1 MRHSSITGAD
11 IYYPNQI
18 AFCFSP
24 MMISVIQSGSVMTGA
39 KVKIKKSTGVYWEES
54 REPINGSVEFDVSKY
69 VQMLFNL
76 DNVSALSNMMKVY
89 ESALIK
95 DVEIIIEVSTAT
107 ATNNLNI
114 NIETIWGAL
123 SEDETLGGHK
133 NITWFT
139 KFPFTLNVMCKDGSY
154 FDVLADG
161 EDKQQVFNITSEDV
175 TPLAHDLHEYI
186 VDVRK
191 LFAAPKRELYIAS
204 PFCIKVQ
211 DDVLSTAVQS
221 YRMKIDN
228 SDEGL
233 YLRWIDR
240 QGRYCYWLFKQ
251 NGKNTKVEEEL
262 RYNKIGDQSFS
273 GSGLCNSLTYQSKKT
288 SVDILTAFVPMVY
301 KDEKEYLHQV
311 LTSPIVDLYRGTKQV
326 NGSDIDKWT
335 RVNIVTGTFGTE
347 KKNYQ
352 DFTIQI
358 ELSQKQAQG
367 L

>member
-24 MMISVIQSGSVMTGA
+24 MMISVIQSGAVMTGS

-54 REPINGSVEFDVSKY
+54 REPINGAVEFDVSKY
-69 VQMLFNL
+69 AQMLFNL
-76 DNVSALSNMMKVY
+76 DNVSALSNLMKVY

-95 DVEIIIEVSTAT
+95 DVEIIIEVSTAS
-107 ATNNLNI
+107 ATNSLNI

-123 SEDETLGGHK
+123 SEDEVFGGHR

-139 KFPFTLNVMCKDGSY
+139 KFPFTVNVMCKNGSY
-154 FDVLADG
+154 FNVMSDG
-161 EDKQQVFNITSEDV
+161 ENNDQVFSIADESV
-175 TPLAHDLHEYI
+175 APLDHELHEYI
-186 VDVRK
+186 VDIRN
-191 LFAAPKRELYIAS
+191 LFGKPKRELYIAS
-204 PFCIKVQ
+204 PFCAKVQ
-211 DDVLSTAVQS
+211 DDVLSTSVQS

-228 SDEGL
+228 SEEGL

-251 NGKNTKVEEEL
+251 NGKNTKIEEEF
-262 RYNKIGDQSFS
+262 RYNKIGDQSFNSS
-273 GSGLCNSLTYQSKKT
+273 GTCNSLTYQAKKT
-288 SVDILTAFVPMVY
+288 GVDVLTAFAPMVY
-301 KDEKEYLHQV
+301 KDEKEYLHQI
-311 LTSPIVDLYRGTKQV
+311 LTSPIVDLYKGTKIV
-326 NGSDIDKWT
+326 NGIDVDKWT
-335 RVNIVTGTFGTE
+335 RVNIASGTFGTE

-352 DFTIQI
+352 DFMIQI
-358 ELSQKQAQG
+358 ELSQKQSQG